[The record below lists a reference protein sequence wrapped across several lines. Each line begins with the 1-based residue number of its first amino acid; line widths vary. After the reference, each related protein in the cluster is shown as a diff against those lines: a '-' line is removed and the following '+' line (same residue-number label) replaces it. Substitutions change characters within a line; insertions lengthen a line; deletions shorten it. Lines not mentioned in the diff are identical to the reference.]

1 MAEIT
6 AGMVKDLREKTGAG
20 MMDCKKALNE
30 TNGNMEE
37 AVDYLRKKGLSA
49 AAKKAGRVA
58 AEGMVVAYD
67 ANGIGVIAEINSETD
82 FVAKNVEFQNFAL
95 DIAKLVADKD
105 PASVEELLTLIT
117 PAGIPVQEELNH
129 KIAKIG
135 ENMSIRRFVRA
146 AGNPVATYTHMGGK
160 IGVVVSLQGGSADL
174 AKDLCLHVAAANPL
188 FLDQNSVDV
197 DYLAKEE
204 EIFTAKAVESGKPE
218 KIIPNIVKGQVEKL
232 LKDVCLVNQTFVK
245 DPDKTIKQLLS
256 EAGATL
262 LSFTRYQ
269 LGEGIEK
276 KECNFAEEVMQQ
288 VQGAR

>member
-1 MAEIT
+1 MADIT

-30 TNGNMEE
+30 TNGNMDE
-37 AVDYLRKKGLSA
+37 AIDYLRKKGLSA

-58 AEGMVVAYD
+58 AEGMVAAYD
-67 ANGIGVIAEINSETD
+67 ANGVGVIAEINSETD
-82 FVAKNVEFQNFAL
+82 FVAKNTEFQNFAL
-95 DIAKLVADKD
+95 DVAKLVAEKN
-105 PASVEELLTLIT
+105 PASVDELLTLIT

-146 AGNPVATYTHMGGK
+146 TGNPVATYTHMGGK

-188 FLDQNSVDV
+188 FLDQNSVDAE
-197 DYLAKEE
+197 YLAKEE

>member
-188 FLDQNSVDV
+188 FLDQNSVDA